1 MRCSSIFRDVIYR
14 TSFLARGVN
23 LGKPPH
29 QRAAYFYRSLTQAHL
44 QATQSPDDIMNMSSN
59 RATRFVYLRT
69 LPLVKQPELQD
80 EVDAIAKSIEDGTQ
94 KLCAKYIETVT
105 DDRAAVHLHTTA
117 LAIATHRV
125 LSPRIKNEIRLCN
138 IIRSGFGAV
147 PVPDRNVSDEE
158 RKAVESGGKT
168 RPDFWI
174 VRAAL
179 WFSFDRMAAVR
190 RMTANMMRDFGS
202 TFETSTEDDEIDEQS
217 RHNFFV
223 STFAFTLCDIPAV
236 SWQVLTTF
244 SKTSVRRKYVSF
256 TEKCY
261 YNELCRAEDVPHLT
275 KIFCA
280 LDKAIY
286 SPITADSHGIS
297 FTLDKTLADQSM
309 HESNERCEF
318 RFVQHK

>member
-223 STFAFTLCDIPAV
+223 
-236 SWQVLTTF
+236 
-244 SKTSVRRKYVSF
+244 K
-256 TEKCY
+256 KCY